1 MNAGRLHHLR
11 KAVGMLTHGVSA
23 SRWAAGTKVIFTVLT
38 EKHRV
43 LRMSTT
49 ERGQPHTDAVPL
61 ELLW

>member
-1 MNAGRLHHLR
+1 
-11 KAVGMLTHGVSA
+11 MLTHGVSA

-43 LRMSTT
+43 LSDVNSGTV
-49 ERGQPHTDAVPL
+49 AVSHDGAPL